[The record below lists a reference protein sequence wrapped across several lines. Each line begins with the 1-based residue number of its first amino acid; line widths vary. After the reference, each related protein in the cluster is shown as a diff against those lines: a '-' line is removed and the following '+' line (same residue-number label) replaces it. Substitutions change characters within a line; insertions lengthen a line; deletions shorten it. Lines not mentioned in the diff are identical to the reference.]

1 MNGEKVRLGDICE
14 LKYGKSLSKKVR
26 EAGEFCVYGSN
37 GVVDNHVEGFTS
49 GKTIIIGRKGSIGEV
64 AFSDG
69 SCWPIDTTYYVDE
82 TATKQDA
89 RWLYYTLGSLGLT
102 KLNKSAAI
110 PGLNR
115 NDAYDKELWL
125 PPLAE
130 QKRIA
135 GILDQAAELCRLR
148 TRALEKL
155 NTLGQAIFYEMF
167 LGTSRK
173 TVPLSGILREVQIG
187 PFGSLLHKSDY
198 VSGGTPLIN
207 PMHINSGQL
216 HPDLEFT
223 VSDEKLAKLHR
234 YILMEGDIVMGRRGE
249 MGRCAVV
256 SGEHPQM
263 ICGTGSMVLR
273 VNKKNASPDFLGF
286 FLSTPEAKHRLEN
299 AASGVTM
306 LNLNSKS
313 LDDVPVPLTSIEEQ
327 ETFADKLR
335 SIRKQTSIL
344 NIAVS
349 EANALFASLQ
359 HRAFRGE
366 L

>member
-167 LGTSRK
+167 GSVHSNPNGFQRVVLGDLIKVS
-173 TVPLSGILREVQIG
+173 SGQGLTAKEMIPGDFPVYGGNGINGFHNEGPVGANRIVIGRVGVYCGAVHVTNHPCWVTDNALLVRQLQPCSVTYLAEALRVADLNQYAG
-187 PFGSLLHKSDY
+187 RAAQ
-198 VSGGTPLIN
+198 PLI
-207 PMHINSGQL
+207 SGSRIY
-216 HPDLEFT
+216 PVE
-223 VSDEKLAKLHR
+223 
-234 YILMEGDIVMGRRGE
+234 ILLPPEDQQKRFGE
-249 MGRCAVV
+249 ALQAITRQQYSAERA
-256 SGEHPQM
+256 S
-263 ICGTGSMVLR
+263 
-273 VNKKNASPDFLGF
+273 NK
-286 FLSTPEAKHRLEN
+286 
-299 AASGVTM
+299 
-306 LNLNSKS
+306 
-313 LDDVPVPLTSIEEQ
+313 
-327 ETFADKLR
+327 
-335 SIRKQTSIL
+335 IRI
-344 NIAVS
+344 
-349 EANALFASLQ
+349 LFASLQ